1 VFKRLQR
8 ALLFPAQDRI
18 PACRAG
24 NDVPGLERWTLVT
37 DEGPIEAWW
46 LPALSGSGSRPAIFF
61 AHGNG
66 ELIDDWPHPMQSF
79 RERGFHVLLAEYR
92 GYGRSEGQ
100 ASQAKVQQDFVRL
113 YDRMQA
119 RPDVDAGACVLMG
132 RSLGGGAVCQVY
144 RERDAF
150 ALVLMS
156 TFTSVVDLASHLY
169 RLPARFVVDPFDS
182 AAVLRSKPGRVLH
195 LHGRRD
201 ELVPFAHAEAL
212 AAITGGPLL
221 AEEGGHNDCP
231 LDWRRFVDSV
241 VEYVG
246 PPGA

>member
-1 VFKRLQR
+1 MFKKLQR

-24 NDVPGLERWTLVT
+24 SDVPGLVRWTMAT

-46 LPALSGSGSRPAIFF
+46 LPALSGSGPRPAIFF

-66 ELIDDWPHPMQSF
+66 ELIDDWPHPMRAF

-100 ASQAKVQQDFVRL
+100 ASEEKVRQDFVRL

-119 RPDVDAGACVLMG
+119 LPEVDASRCVLMG

-144 RERDAF
+144 RERDAHSV
-150 ALVLMS
+150 VLMS
-156 TFTSVVDLASHLY
+156 TFSSVVALAHHLY
-169 RLPARFVVDPFDS
+169 KLPARFVTDPFDS
-182 AAVLRSKPGRVLH
+182 AAVLRGKPAHALH

-201 ELVPFAHAEAL
+201 ELVPFAQAEEL

-221 AEEGGHNDCP
+221 AEDGGHNDCP
-231 LDWRRFVDSV
+231 LDWQGFVDRV
-241 VEYVG
+241 VEFVG
-246 PPGA
+246 SASA